1 MIMDSDSL
9 KLRNPE
15 QELRQFTGR
24 ALTLWVALA
33 LAIALLVFRLF
44 QLQVLEHDRHAARS
58 EKNRIEVQPVAPP
71 RGEIYDR
78 KGRLLAGNL
87 PVFSLMVVKER
98 VEDLEATLALLDELI
113 GLTAAEKAAF
123 ERRLGQRR
131 RPLEPVTL
139 RLRLD
144 SEAMA
149 RLAVNRYRLPGVE
162 IEAGLLRHYPE
173 GPLLAHAVGSVR
185 RLSEADLQHV
195 DPIAY
200 SATRFMGRLGVEAH
214 YERALHGA
222 VGHERVETDARGRIT
237 RTLDRT
243 PPRAG
248 ANLTL
253 FLDRDLQAAA
263 VAALDGRRGAVVA
276 LDPRSGGIL
285 ALASTPAYDPNEFIW
300 GLEAERYRALQQDRD
315 QPLFNRPVQG
325 QYAPGSTFKPLVALA
340 AVTEG
345 VTDWERSLR
354 DPGYYQLPGQS
365 RKYRD
370 WSWTASHDG
379 GQGVVDL
386 RKAIYRSSNT
396 YFFDLGARLG
406 PEPMASVARA
416 FGLGEN
422 RAVDVH
428 GARRGLVPD
437 SGWKQQTQGAPW
449 YPGDSLNY
457 AIGQGALL
465 VTPLQLAT
473 VAATLANRGQPV
485 RPRFLMASDTRLA
498 ELAPA
503 PAPPLPAFAAED
515 YARVIDAME
524 AVVHRGNQRFGENGT
539 AWAYI
544 GRDLPYRMAGKSG
557 TAQVVEIPQGEEY
570 DEALLDERQRKH
582 AWFMAFAPVEDPKIA
597 VAVLVENGG
606 GGSQV
611 AAPVARAVLDAWLLS
626 GEPSPAQVA
635 QQ

>member
-1 MIMDSDSL
+1 MMDRDAL
-9 KLRNPE
+9 TLRNPE

-24 ALTLWVALA
+24 VLTLWVVLA
-33 LAIALLVFRLF
+33 LAILLLVLRVF

-58 EKNRIEVQPVAPP
+58 EKNRIEVQPLAPP

-78 KGRLLAGNL
+78 KGRLIAGNL

-98 VEDLEATLALLDELI
+98 VEDLEATLTLLDALI
-113 GLTAAEKAAF
+113 GLTAEEREAF
-123 ERRLGQRR
+123 HGRLAQRR

-144 SEAMA
+144 PEAMA
-149 RLAVNRYRLPGVE
+149 RVAVNRHRLPGVE
-162 IEAGLLRHYPE
+162 IDAGLLRHYPE
-173 GPLLAHAVGSVR
+173 GALLTHAVGSVR
-185 RLSEADLQHV
+185 RLSEADLQRV
-195 DPIAY
+195 DPTAY
-200 SATRFMGRLGVEAH
+200 SATRFIGRLGVEAH

-248 ANLTL
+248 HNLTL
-253 FLDRDLQAAA
+253 HLDRDLQAAA
-263 VAALDGRRGAVVA
+263 VAALKGRRGAVVA

-285 ALASTPAYDPNEFIW
+285 ALASTPSYNPNDFIW
-300 GLEAERYRALQQDRD
+300 GLDAEGYQALQRDRD
-315 QPLFNRPVQG
+315 QPLFNRPARG

-345 VTDWERSLR
+345 VTDWERSLQ

-370 WSWTASHDG
+370 WSWTARNGG
-379 GQGVVDL
+379 GQGEVDL

-416 FGLGEN
+416 FGLGSD
-422 RAVDVH
+422 RSVDVY
-428 GARRGLVPD
+428 GARSGLVPD
-437 SGWKQQTQGAPW
+437 GGWKQQAQGQPW

-473 VAATLANRGQPV
+473 VAATLANRGRPV
-485 RPRFLMASDTRLA
+485 RPRFLMASDVRLP

-503 PAPPLPAFAAED
+503 PLAPIDQFSPAD

-544 GRDLPYRMAGKSG
+544 GQDIPYRMAGKSG

-570 DEALLDERQRKH
+570 DEDALEERQRKH
-582 AWFMAFAPVEDPKIA
+582 AWFMAFAPVEAPEIA

-606 GGSQV
+606 GGSQI
-611 AAPVARAVLDAWLLS
+611 AAPVARAVVDAWLV
-626 GEPSPAQVA
+626 PPAAQVA

>member
-1 MIMDSDSL
+1 MMDRDAL
-9 KLRNPE
+9 TLRNPE

-24 ALTLWVALA
+24 ALTLWVLLA
-33 LAIALLVFRLF
+33 LAILLLVLRLF

-78 KGRLLAGNL
+78 KGRLIAGNL

-98 VEDLEATLALLDELI
+98 VEDLEATLTLLEALI
-113 GLTAAEKAAF
+113 GLTAEEREAF
-123 ERRLGQRR
+123 QGRLARRR

-144 SEAMA
+144 PEAMA
-149 RLAVNRYRLPGVE
+149 RVAVNRHRLPGVE

-173 GPLLAHAVGSVR
+173 GELFAHAVGSVR
-185 RLSEADLQHV
+185 RLSEADLQRV

-200 SATRFMGRLGVEAH
+200 SATRFIGRLGVEAH

-243 PPRAG
+243 PPRTG
-248 ANLTL
+248 HNLTL
-253 FLDRDLQAAA
+253 HLDRDLQAAA
-263 VAALDGRRGAVVA
+263 VAALGERRGAVVA

-285 ALASTPAYDPNEFIW
+285 ALASTPSYNPNDFIW
-300 GLEAERYRALQQDRD
+300 GLDAKGYEALQQDKD
-315 QPLFNRPVQG
+315 QPLFNRPVRG

-340 AVTEG
+340 ALTEG
-345 VTDWERSLR
+345 ATDWERSLK

-370 WSWTASHDG
+370 WSWTAGDGG

-386 RKAIYRSSNT
+386 RKALYRSSNT

-416 FGLGEN
+416 FGLGSD
-422 RAVDVH
+422 RSVDVF
-428 GARRGLVPD
+428 GARSGLVPD
-437 SGWKQQTQGAPW
+437 GGWKQQAQGQPW

-473 VAATLANRGQPV
+473 VAATLANRGRPV
-485 RPRFLMASDTRLA
+485 RPRFLMASDARLP

-503 PAPPLPAFAAED
+503 PLPPLDQFSQPD
-515 YARVIDAME
+515 YAGVIAAME

-544 GRDLPYRMAGKSG
+544 GQDIPYRMAGKSG

-570 DEALLDERQRKH
+570 DEEALEERQRKH
-582 AWFMAFAPVEDPKIA
+582 AWFMAFAPVEAPEIA

-606 GGSQV
+606 GGSQI
-611 AAPVARAVLDAWLLS
+611 AAPVARAVVDAWLL
-626 GEPSPAQVA
+626 PQAPQVA